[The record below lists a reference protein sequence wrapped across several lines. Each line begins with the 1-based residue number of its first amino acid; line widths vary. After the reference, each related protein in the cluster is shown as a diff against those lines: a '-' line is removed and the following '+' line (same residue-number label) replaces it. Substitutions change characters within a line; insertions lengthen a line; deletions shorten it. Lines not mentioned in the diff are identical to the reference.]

1 MVHDRWV
8 DGRTD
13 GQTNGGMDGSTD
25 GKVTYRGGC
34 LT

>member
-1 MVHDRWV
+1 MVHYRWA

-13 GQTNGGMDGSTD
+13 RQTNGGMDGSTD

-34 LT
+34 LI

>member
-1 MVHDRWV
+1 MVHDRWA

-25 GKVTYRGGC
+25 GEVTYRGGC
-34 LT
+34 LI

>member
-1 MVHDRWV
+1 MVHYRWA

-34 LT
+34 LI

>member
-1 MVHDRWV
+1 MVHDRWA
-8 DGRTD
+8 DGRID

>member
-1 MVHDRWV
+1 MVHYRWA